1 MALDDAERRVRAAV
15 VAMARGRV
23 WEPNLTAFLTLYD
36 HRGTEIE
43 RLRAAVAERDAEI
56 ARLRA
61 AAAALLHDL
70 DVNLELSE
78 HFNPPAAELF
88 EHRIYDLRRALA
100 AAPAPADEEGA
111 R

>member
-1 MALDDAERRVRAAV
+1 MAELGLRGAVDILSGGMNSTLGGFFEAVGIVMAEYRRRGAA
-15 VAMARGRV
+15 
-23 WEPNLTAFLTLYD
+23 L
-36 HRGTEIE
+36 
-43 RLRAAVAERDAEI
+43 AERDAEI